1 MGKLKNILKHLFSF
15 ILLLN
20 VSTVL
25 AFEAFIVNDIR
36 IAGLQRVST
45 GSIFNTI
52 PISVGDKIDD
62 RKIVDITRALFST
75 EQFDDIQIGRDGNAL
90 IITVAERPSISSI
103 DISGNS
109 ALKTE
114 ILLESFDGI
123 GITEGQVYKRSTLE
137 RMKAELVRSY
147 SSQGRYGAGVE
158 IYETSEPRNRVSISI
173 EIDEG
178 ESAKI
183 DGITILGNNVF
194 SDEDLFDVMEL
205 SEGSWLSFLSN
216 DDQYSREKLQGD
228 LENLESYYLD
238 RGYLQFSIE
247 SSQVSISRDRSNIY
261 ITYIV
266 SEGPQYTISDVRIVG
281 DMPLN
286 EGLIDPII
294 ETQKDITYSQA
305 QITQIEDIFT
315 SLLGNEGYAFASV
328 KGQPDIDEEM
338 LEVDLSFVIDPGKRT
353 YTRKILFE
361 GNEITQDDVLRRE
374 MRQFEGAWASDDKI
388 EQSRVR
394 LERLGFFKEVNVETV
409 PVPGTDDQIDVKFRV
424 EEETTGNVGGNL
436 GYSDF
441 GLMIGFNLQERNF
454 LGTGNSVG
462 IAINKSIYQEVYN
475 LSFYDPYF
483 TIDGA
488 SRGYSL
494 YYRKTDYGEFN
505 IANYTSDSQGL
516 GIQFGYPISDTQR
529 VGLNLT
535 YDKTEIDQGSL
546 PVRDIL
552 DFLLEEGNSFQT
564 ISAQA
569 VWSRITLNRGMFP
582 TDGAS
587 TEALFLA
594 TLPLSDIN
602 YYKLNIRQKFYQPLN
617 IWDLVFGFQGE
628 IGYLAPYGDTNAVPF
643 FQHFYAGGP
652 RSLRGFESNTLGP
665 RATPSPCYG
674 FDTINDIC
682 PPLIDSNFDG
692 IPDSPAYNQSI
703 IYQRDDPIGG
713 DVKIEGS
720 MQLIFKLPMVEDQR
734 SMRTAFFFD
743 FGNVFAM
750 ECREYQVSCY
760 KPSIDE
766 LRYSVG
772 VGLTWITG
780 FGPMSFAI
788 SKPYNE
794 DRFERTEEFQFTIGT
809 VF

>member
-1 MGKLKNILKHLFSF
+1 MKNILISFFTLF
-15 ILLLN
+15 LLLN
-20 VSTVL
+20 IKTVL
-25 AFEAFIVNDIR
+25 AFEEFIVNDIR

-62 RKIVDITRALFST
+62 RKIIDITRALFST
-75 EQFDDIQIGRDGNAL
+75 EQFDDIQISRDGNAL
-90 IITVAERPSISSI
+90 IISVAERPSISSI

-114 ILLESFDGI
+114 VLLESFDGI

-158 IYETSEPRNRVSISI
+158 IFETPQPRNRVSIAI

-183 DGITILGNNVF
+183 DGIKILGNSIFN
-194 SDEDLFDVMEL
+194 DEDLLDVMEL

-216 DDQYSREKLQGD
+216 DNQYSREKLQGD

-238 RGYLQFSIE
+238 RGYLEFSIE
-247 SSQVSISRDRSNIY
+247 SSQVSISRDRSSIY
-261 ITYIV
+261 ITYII
-266 SEGPQYTISDVRIVG
+266 SEGPQYTINDVRIVG
-281 DMPLN
+281 DMPIN
-286 EGLIDPII
+286 EEFINPII
-294 ETQKDITYSQA
+294 NSQKDIIYSQA
-305 QITQIEDIFT
+305 QITQIEEIFT

-328 KGQPDIDEEM
+328 KGQPNIDEDM
-338 LEVDLSFVIDPGKRT
+338 LEVDLNFVIDSGKRT
-353 YTRKILFE
+353 YARKILFE

-394 LERLGFFKEVNVETV
+394 LERLGFFKEVNVETI
-409 PVPGTDDQIDVKFRV
+409 PVPGTDDQIDIKFRV

-441 GLMIGFNLQERNF
+441 GLMLGFNLQERNF

-475 LSFYDPYF
+475 LSYYDPYF
-483 TIDGA
+483 TIDGV

-529 VGLNLT
+529 IGLNLT
-535 YDKTEIDQGSL
+535 YDNTEIDQGTI

-552 DFLLEEGNSFQT
+552 DFLVEEGNTFQT
-564 ISAQA
+564 FSAQA

-617 IWDLVFGFQGE
+617 FWDLVFGFQGE
-628 IGYLAPYGDTNAVPF
+628 IGYLAAYDDTKIVPF

-665 RATPSPCYG
+665 RATPTPCYG
-674 FDTINDIC
+674 FDSINDLC

-692 IPDSPAYNQSI
+692 VPDSPAYNQSI
-703 IYQRDDPIGG
+703 VYQRDDPIGG

-720 MQLIFKLPMVEDQR
+720 AQLIFKLPMVEDQR

-743 FGNVFAM
+743 FGNVFSM
-750 ECREYQVSCY
+750 DCRDYQVSCY
-760 KPSIDE
+760 KPSFEE
-766 LRYSVG
+766 LRYSIG
-772 VGLTWITG
+772 LGLTWITG

-794 DRFERTEEFQFTIGT
+794 DRYERTEEFQFTIGT

>member
-1 MGKLKNILKHLFSF
+1 MKFFKRLISF
-15 ILLLN
+15 LLLLN
-20 VSTVL
+20 ITTVL
-25 AFEAFIVNDIR
+25 AFEEFIVNDIR

-62 RKIVDITRALFST
+62 RKIVDITRALFAT

-158 IYETSEPRNRVSISI
+158 IYETPQPRNRVSISI

-183 DGITILGNNVF
+183 DGITILGNNIF
-194 SDEDLFDVMEL
+194 SDEDLLDVMEL

-247 SSQVSISRDRSNIY
+247 SSQVSISRDRSSIY
-261 ITYIV
+261 ITYII
-266 SEGPQYTISDVRIVG
+266 SEGPQYTISDVKIVG

-286 EGLIDPII
+286 EELIDPII

-305 QITQIEDIFT
+305 QITQIEEIFT

-328 KGQPDIDEEM
+328 KGQPNIDQEM

-535 YDKTEIDQGSL
+535 YDKTEIDQGTL

-564 ISAQA
+564 VSAQA

-617 IWDLVFGFQGE
+617 VWDLVFGFQGE
-628 IGYLAPYGDTNAVPF
+628 IGYLAPYGDTNTVPF

-674 FDTINDIC
+674 FDTVNDLC

-720 MQLIFKLPMVEDQR
+720 MQLIFKLPMIEDQR

-766 LRYSVG
+766 LRYSIG

-794 DRFERTEEFQFTIGT
+794 DRYERTEEFQFTIGT

>member
-1 MGKLKNILKHLFSF
+1 MILNINF
-15 ILLLN
+15 IE
-20 VSTVL
+20 

-52 PISVGDKIDD
+52 PISVGDKIDE
-62 RKIVDITRALFST
+62 RKVVDISKALFAT
-75 EQFDDIQIGRDGNAL
+75 EQFDDIQIGRDGNSL

-114 ILLESFDGI
+114 VLLESFDGI

-137 RMKAELVRSY
+137 KMRAELVRSY

-158 IYETSEPRNRVSISI
+158 IYETTQPRNRVSIAI
-173 EIDEG
+173 QIDEG
-178 ESAKI
+178 ESAQI
-183 DGITILGNNVF
+183 DRVTILGNKIF
-194 SDEDLFDVMEL
+194 SDDDLLDVMEL
-205 SEGSWLSFLSN
+205 SEGSWLSFLTN
-216 DDQYSREKLQGD
+216 DNQYSREKLQGD
-228 LENLESYYLD
+228 IENLESFYLD
-238 RGYLQFSIE
+238 RGYLQFAIE
-247 SSQVSISRDRSNIY
+247 SSQVSISRDRNSIY
-261 ITYIV
+261 ITYII
-266 SEGPQYTISDVRIVG
+266 SEGPQFIINEVKIIG
-281 DMPLN
+281 DLPLN
-286 EGLIDPII
+286 SDIVDPII
-294 ETQKDITYSQA
+294 NTQNDVIYSQA
-305 QITQIEDIFT
+305 QITQIEEIFT

-328 KGQPDIDEEM
+328 KGQPSINEDL
-338 LEVDLSFVIDPGKRT
+338 LEVDLSFVVEPGKRT
-353 YTRKILFE
+353 YARKILFE
-361 GNEITQDDVLRRE
+361 GNQITQDNVLRRE

-394 LERLGFFKEVNVETV
+394 LERLGFFKDVNVETI
-409 PVPGTDDQIDVKFRV
+409 PVPGTDDQIDIKFRV

-454 LGTGNSVG
+454 LGSGNSVG

-483 TIDGA
+483 TIDGV
-488 SRGYSL
+488 SRGYNL

-505 IANYTSDSQGL
+505 IANYTADSQGL

-529 VGLNLT
+529 IGLNLT
-535 YDKTEIDQGSL
+535 YDFTDVDQGTL

-552 DFLLEEGNSFQT
+552 DFLLEEGNSFKT
-564 ISAQA
+564 LSAQA
-569 VWSRITLNRGMFP
+569 VC
-582 TDGAS
+582 
-587 TEALFLA
+587 
-594 TLPLSDIN
+594 
-602 YYKLNIRQKFYQPLN
+602 
-617 IWDLVFGFQGE
+617 
-628 IGYLAPYGDTNAVPF
+628 
-643 FQHFYAGGP
+643 FYAGGP

-665 RATPSPCYG
+665 RATPSPCYQ
-674 FDTINDIC
+674 FDSVNDLC

-692 IPDSPAYNQSI
+692 VPDTPAYNQSI
-703 IYQRDDPIGG
+703 VYQRDDPIGG

-734 SMRTAFFFD
+734 SMRSALFFD

-750 ECREYQVSCY
+750 ECRDYQVSCY
-760 KPSIDE
+760 KPSFDE

-772 VGLTWITG
+772 LGLTWITG

-794 DRFERTEEFQFTIGT
+794 DRYERTEEFQFTIGT

>member
-1 MGKLKNILKHLFSF
+1 MKILKRLISF
-15 ILLLN
+15 VLLLN
-20 VSTVL
+20 ITTVL
-25 AFEAFIVNDIR
+25 AFEEFIVNDIR

-62 RKIVDITRALFST
+62 RKIVDITRALFAT

-158 IYETSEPRNRVSISI
+158 IYETPQPRNRVSISI

-183 DGITILGNNVF
+183 DGITILGNNIF
-194 SDEDLFDVMEL
+194 SDKDLLDVMEL

-247 SSQVSISRDRSNIY
+247 SSQVSISRDRSSIY
-261 ITYIV
+261 ITYII
-266 SEGPQYTISDVRIVG
+266 SEGPQYTISDVKIVG

-286 EGLIDPII
+286 EELIDPII

-305 QITQIEDIFT
+305 QITQIEEIFT

-535 YDKTEIDQGSL
+535 YDKTEIDQGTL

-564 ISAQA
+564 VSAQA
-569 VWSRITLNRGMFP
+569 VWSRITLNRGIFP

-617 IWDLVFGFQGE
+617 VWDLVFGFQGE
-628 IGYLAPYGDTNAVPF
+628 IGYLAPYGDTDNVPF

-674 FDTINDIC
+674 FDTVNDLC

-766 LRYSVG
+766 LRYSIG

-794 DRFERTEEFQFTIGT
+794 DRYERTEEFQFTIGT

>member
-1 MGKLKNILKHLFSF
+1 MILNINF
-15 ILLLN
+15 IE
-20 VSTVL
+20 

-52 PISVGDKIDD
+52 PISVGDKIDE
-62 RKIVDITRALFST
+62 RKVVDISKALFAT
-75 EQFDDIQIGRDGNAL
+75 EQFDDIQIGRDGNSL

-114 ILLESFDGI
+114 VLLESFDGI

-137 RMKAELVRSY
+137 KMRAELVRSY

-158 IYETSEPRNRVSISI
+158 IYETTQPRNRVSIAI
-173 EIDEG
+173 QIDEG
-178 ESAKI
+178 ESAQI
-183 DGITILGNNVF
+183 DRVTILGNKIF
-194 SDEDLFDVMEL
+194 SDDDLLDVMEL
-205 SEGSWLSFLSN
+205 SEGSWLSFLTN
-216 DDQYSREKLQGD
+216 DNQYSREKLQGD
-228 LENLESYYLD
+228 IENLESFYLD
-238 RGYLQFSIE
+238 RGYLQFAIE
-247 SSQVSISRDRSNIY
+247 SSQVSISRDRNSIY
-261 ITYIV
+261 ITYII
-266 SEGPQYTISDVRIVG
+266 SEGPQFIINEVKIIG
-281 DMPLN
+281 DLPLN
-286 EGLIDPII
+286 PDIVDPII
-294 ETQKDITYSQA
+294 NTQNDVIYSQA
-305 QITQIEDIFT
+305 QITQIEEIFT

-328 KGQPDIDEEM
+328 KGQPSINEDL
-338 LEVDLSFVIDPGKRT
+338 LEVDLSFVVEPGKRT
-353 YTRKILFE
+353 YARKILFE
-361 GNEITQDDVLRRE
+361 GNQITQDDVLRRE

-394 LERLGFFKEVNVETV
+394 LERLGFFKDVNVETI
-409 PVPGTDDQIDVKFRV
+409 PVPGTDDQIDIKFRV

-454 LGTGNSVG
+454 LGSGNSVG

-483 TIDGA
+483 TIDGV
-488 SRGYSL
+488 SRGYNL

-505 IANYTSDSQGL
+505 IANYTADSQGL

-529 VGLNLT
+529 IGLNLT
-535 YDKTEIDQGSL
+535 YDFTDVDQGTL

-552 DFLLEEGNSFQT
+552 DFLLDEGNSFKT
-564 ISAQA
+564 LSAQA

-594 TLPLSDIN
+594 TIPVSDIN
-602 YYKLNIRQKFYQPLN
+602 YYKLNIRQKYYEPLGF
-617 IWDLVFGFQGE
+617 WDLVFGFQGE
-628 IGYLAPYGDTNAVPF
+628 IGYLAPYGDTNNVPF

-665 RATPSPCYG
+665 RATPSPCYQ
-674 FDTINDIC
+674 FDSVNDLC

-692 IPDSPAYNQSI
+692 VPDTPAYNQSI
-703 IYQRDDPIGG
+703 VYQRDDPIGG

-734 SMRTAFFFD
+734 SMRSALFFD

-750 ECREYQVSCY
+750 ECRDYQVSCY
-760 KPSIDE
+760 KPSFDE

-772 VGLTWITG
+772 LGLTWITG

-794 DRFERTEEFQFTIGT
+794 DRYERTEEFQFTIGT

>member
-1 MGKLKNILKHLFSF
+1 MKILKRLISF
-15 ILLLN
+15 VLLLN
-20 VSTVL
+20 ITTVL
-25 AFEAFIVNDIR
+25 AFEEFIVNDIR

-62 RKIVDITRALFST
+62 RKIVDITRALFAT

-123 GITEGQVYKRSTLE
+123 GITEGKVYKRSTLE

-158 IYETSEPRNRVSISI
+158 IYETPQPRNRVSISI

-183 DGITILGNNVF
+183 DGITILGNNIF
-194 SDEDLFDVMEL
+194 SDEDLLDVMEL

-247 SSQVSISRDRSNIY
+247 SSQVSISRDRSSIY
-261 ITYIV
+261 ITYII
-266 SEGPQYTISDVRIVG
+266 SEGPKYTISDVKIVG
-281 DMPLN
+281 DMPIN
-286 EGLIDPII
+286 EELIDPII

-305 QITQIEDIFT
+305 QITQIEEIFT

-475 LSFYDPYF
+475 LSFYDPYY

-535 YDKTEIDQGSL
+535 YDRTEIDQGTL

-564 ISAQA
+564 VSAQA

-617 IWDLVFGFQGE
+617 VWDLVFGFQGE
-628 IGYLAPYGDTNAVPF
+628 IGYLAPYGDTNNVPF

-674 FDTINDIC
+674 FDTVNDLC

-766 LRYSVG
+766 LRYSIG

>member
-1 MGKLKNILKHLFSF
+1 MKFFKRLISF
-15 ILLLN
+15 LLLLN
-20 VSTVL
+20 ITTVL
-25 AFEAFIVNDIR
+25 AFEEFIVNDIR

-62 RKIVDITRALFST
+62 RKIVDITRALFAT

-158 IYETSEPRNRVSISI
+158 IYETPQPRNRVSISI

-183 DGITILGNNVF
+183 DGITILGNNIF
-194 SDEDLFDVMEL
+194 SDEDLLDVMEL

-247 SSQVSISRDRSNIY
+247 SSQVSISRDRSSIY
-261 ITYIV
+261 ITYII
-266 SEGPQYTISDVRIVG
+266 SEGPQYTISDVKIVG

-286 EGLIDPII
+286 EELIDPII

-305 QITQIEDIFT
+305 QITQIEEIFT

-535 YDKTEIDQGSL
+535 YDKTEIDQGTL

-564 ISAQA
+564 VSAQA

-617 IWDLVFGFQGE
+617 VWDLVFGFQGE
-628 IGYLAPYGDTNAVPF
+628 IGYLAPYGDTNTVPF

-674 FDTINDIC
+674 FDSVNDLC

-766 LRYSVG
+766 LRYSIG

-794 DRFERTEEFQFTIGT
+794 DRYERTEEFQFTIGT

>member
-1 MGKLKNILKHLFSF
+1 MKSIFKHLITLFLILNINF
-15 ILLLN
+15 IE
-20 VSTVL
+20 

-52 PISVGDKIDD
+52 PISVGDKIDE
-62 RKIVDITRALFST
+62 RKVVDISKALFAT
-75 EQFDDIQIGRDGNAL
+75 EQFDDIQIGRDGNSL

-114 ILLESFDGI
+114 VLLESFDGI

-137 RMKAELVRSY
+137 KMRAELVRSY

-158 IYETSEPRNRVSISI
+158 IYETTQPRNRVSIAI
-173 EIDEG
+173 QIDEG
-178 ESAKI
+178 ESAQI
-183 DGITILGNNVF
+183 DRVTILGNTIF
-194 SDEDLFDVMEL
+194 SDDDLLDVMEL
-205 SEGSWLSFLSN
+205 SEGSWLSFLTN
-216 DDQYSREKLQGD
+216 DNQYSREKLQGD
-228 LENLESYYLD
+228 IENLESFYLD
-238 RGYLQFSIE
+238 RGYLQFAIE
-247 SSQVSISRDRSNIY
+247 SSQVSISRDRNSIY
-261 ITYIV
+261 ITYII
-266 SEGPQYTISDVRIVG
+266 SEGPQFTINEVKIIG
-281 DMPLN
+281 DLPLN
-286 EGLIDPII
+286 SDIVDPII
-294 ETQKDITYSQA
+294 NTQNDVIYSQA
-305 QITQIEDIFT
+305 QITQIEEIFT

-328 KGQPDIDEEM
+328 KGQPSINEDF
-338 LEVDLSFVIDPGKRT
+338 LEVDLSFVVEPGKRT
-353 YTRKILFE
+353 YARKILFE
-361 GNEITQDDVLRRE
+361 GNQITQDDVLRRE

-394 LERLGFFKEVNVETV
+394 LERLGFFKDVNVETI
-409 PVPGTDDQIDVKFRV
+409 PVPGTDDQIDIKFRV

-454 LGTGNSVG
+454 LGSGNSVG

-483 TIDGA
+483 TIDGV
-488 SRGYSL
+488 SRGYNL

-505 IANYTSDSQGL
+505 IANYTADSQGL

-529 VGLNLT
+529 IGLNLT
-535 YDKTEIDQGSL
+535 YDFTDVDQGTL

-552 DFLLEEGNSFQT
+552 DFLLEEGNSFKT
-564 ISAQA
+564 LSAQA

-594 TLPLSDIN
+594 TIPVSDIN
-602 YYKLNIRQKFYQPLN
+602 YYKLNIRQKYYEPLGF
-617 IWDLVFGFQGE
+617 WDLVFGFQGE
-628 IGYLAPYGDTNAVPF
+628 IGYLAPYGDTNNVPF

-665 RATPSPCYG
+665 RATPSPCYQ
-674 FDTINDIC
+674 FDSVNDLC

-692 IPDSPAYNQSI
+692 VLDTPAYNQSI
-703 IYQRDDPIGG
+703 VYQRDDPIGG

-734 SMRTAFFFD
+734 SMRSALFFD

-750 ECREYQVSCY
+750 ECRDYQVSCY
-760 KPSIDE
+760 KPSFDE

-772 VGLTWITG
+772 LGLTWITG

-794 DRFERTEEFQFTIGT
+794 DRYERTEEFQFTIGT

>member
-1 MGKLKNILKHLFSF
+1 MKILKRLISF
-15 ILLLN
+15 VLLLN
-20 VSTVL
+20 ITTVL
-25 AFEAFIVNDIR
+25 AFEEFIVNDIR

-62 RKIVDITRALFST
+62 RKIVDITRALFAT

-158 IYETSEPRNRVSISI
+158 IYETPQPRNRVSISI

-183 DGITILGNNVF
+183 DGITILGNNIF
-194 SDEDLFDVMEL
+194 SDEDLLDVMEL

-247 SSQVSISRDRSNIY
+247 SSQVSISRDRSSIY
-261 ITYIV
+261 ITYII
-266 SEGPQYTISDVRIVG
+266 SEGPKYTISDVKIVG
-281 DMPLN
+281 DMPIN
-286 EGLIDPII
+286 EELIDPII

-305 QITQIEDIFT
+305 QITQIEEIFT

-475 LSFYDPYF
+475 LSFYDPYY

-535 YDKTEIDQGSL
+535 YDKTEIDQGTL

-564 ISAQA
+564 VSAQA
-569 VWSRITLNRGMFP
+569 VWSRITLNRGLFP

-617 IWDLVFGFQGE
+617 VWDLVFGFQGE
-628 IGYLAPYGDTNAVPF
+628 IGYLAPYGDTNTVPF

-674 FDTINDIC
+674 FDTVNDLC

-750 ECREYQVSCY
+750 ECKEYQVSCY

-766 LRYSVG
+766 LRYSIG

-794 DRFERTEEFQFTIGT
+794 DRYERTEEFQFTIGT

>member
-1 MGKLKNILKHLFSF
+1 MKFFNRLISF
-15 ILLLN
+15 LLLLN
-20 VSTVL
+20 ITTVL
-25 AFEAFIVNDIR
+25 AFEEFIVNDIR

-62 RKIVDITRALFST
+62 RKIVDITRALFAT

-114 ILLESFDGI
+114 VLLESFDGI

-158 IYETSEPRNRVSISI
+158 IYETPQPRNRVSISI

-183 DGITILGNNVF
+183 DGITILGNNIF
-194 SDEDLFDVMEL
+194 SDEDLLDVMEL

-247 SSQVSISRDRSNIY
+247 SSQVSISRDRSSIY
-261 ITYIV
+261 ITYII
-266 SEGPQYTISDVRIVG
+266 SEGPQYTISDVKIVG

-286 EGLIDPII
+286 EELIDPII

-305 QITQIEDIFT
+305 QITQIEEIFT

-535 YDKTEIDQGSL
+535 YDKTEILSKL
-546 PVRDIL
+546 
-552 DFLLEEGNSFQT
+552 FLL
-564 ISAQA
+564 
-569 VWSRITLNRGMFP
+569 
-582 TDGAS
+582 
-587 TEALFLA
+587 
-594 TLPLSDIN
+594 
-602 YYKLNIRQKFYQPLN
+602 KL
-617 IWDLVFGFQGE
+617 
-628 IGYLAPYGDTNAVPF
+628 YG
-643 FQHFYAGGP
+643 Q
-652 RSLRGFESNTLGP
+652 E
-665 RATPSPCYG
+665 
-674 FDTINDIC
+674 
-682 PPLIDSNFDG
+682 
-692 IPDSPAYNQSI
+692 
-703 IYQRDDPIGG
+703 
-713 DVKIEGS
+713 
-720 MQLIFKLPMVEDQR
+720 
-734 SMRTAFFFD
+734 
-743 FGNVFAM
+743 
-750 ECREYQVSCY
+750 
-760 KPSIDE
+760 
-766 LRYSVG
+766 
-772 VGLTWITG
+772 
-780 FGPMSFAI
+780 
-788 SKPYNE
+788 
-794 DRFERTEEFQFTIGT
+794 
-809 VF
+809 

>member
-1 MGKLKNILKHLFSF
+1 MILNINF
-15 ILLLN
+15 IE
-20 VSTVL
+20 

-52 PISVGDKIDD
+52 PISVGDKIDE
-62 RKIVDITRALFST
+62 RKVVDISKALFAT
-75 EQFDDIQIGRDGNAL
+75 EQFDDIQIGRDGNSL

-114 ILLESFDGI
+114 VLLESFDGI

-137 RMKAELVRSY
+137 KMRAELVRSY

-158 IYETSEPRNRVSISI
+158 IYETTQPRNRVSIAI
-173 EIDEG
+173 QIDEG
-178 ESAKI
+178 ESAQI
-183 DGITILGNNVF
+183 DRVTILGNTIF
-194 SDEDLFDVMEL
+194 SDDDLLDVMEL
-205 SEGSWLSFLSN
+205 SEGSWLSFLTN
-216 DDQYSREKLQGD
+216 DNQYSREKLQGD
-228 LENLESYYLD
+228 IENLESFYLD
-238 RGYLQFSIE
+238 RGYLQFAIE
-247 SSQVSISRDRSNIY
+247 SSQVSISRDRNSIY
-261 ITYIV
+261 ITYII
-266 SEGPQYTISDVRIVG
+266 SEGPQFTINEVKIIG
-281 DMPLN
+281 DLPLN
-286 EGLIDPII
+286 SDIVDPII
-294 ETQKDITYSQA
+294 NTQNDVIYSQA
-305 QITQIEDIFT
+305 QITQIEEIFT

-328 KGQPDIDEEM
+328 KGQPSINEDL
-338 LEVDLSFVIDPGKRT
+338 LEVDLSFVVEPGKRT
-353 YTRKILFE
+353 YARKILFE
-361 GNEITQDDVLRRE
+361 GNQITQDDVLRRE

-394 LERLGFFKEVNVETV
+394 LERLGFFKDVNVETI
-409 PVPGTDDQIDVKFRV
+409 PVPGTDDQIDIKFRV

-454 LGTGNSVG
+454 LGSGNSVG

-483 TIDGA
+483 TIDGV
-488 SRGYSL
+488 SRGYNL

-505 IANYTSDSQGL
+505 IANYTADSQGL

-529 VGLNLT
+529 IGLNLT
-535 YDKTEIDQGSL
+535 YDFTDVDQGTL

-552 DFLLEEGNSFQT
+552 DFLLEEGNSFKT
-564 ISAQA
+564 LSAQA

-594 TLPLSDIN
+594 TIPVSDIN
-602 YYKLNIRQKFYQPLN
+602 YYKLNIRQKYYEPLGF
-617 IWDLVFGFQGE
+617 WDLVFGFQGE
-628 IGYLAPYGDTNAVPF
+628 IGYLAPYGDTNNVPF

-665 RATPSPCYG
+665 RATPSPCYQ
-674 FDTINDIC
+674 FDSVNDLC

-692 IPDSPAYNQSI
+692 VLDTPAYNQSI
-703 IYQRDDPIGG
+703 VYQRDDPIGG

-734 SMRTAFFFD
+734 SMRSALFFD

-750 ECREYQVSCY
+750 ECRDYQVSCY
-760 KPSIDE
+760 KPSFDE

-772 VGLTWITG
+772 LGLTWITG

-794 DRFERTEEFQFTIGT
+794 DRYERTEEFQFTIGT

>member
-1 MGKLKNILKHLFSF
+1 MKILKRLISF
-15 ILLLN
+15 VLLLN
-20 VSTVL
+20 ITTVL
-25 AFEAFIVNDIR
+25 AFEEFIVNDIR

-62 RKIVDITRALFST
+62 RKIVDITRALFAT

-158 IYETSEPRNRVSISI
+158 IYETPQPRNRVSISI

-183 DGITILGNNVF
+183 DGITILGNNIF
-194 SDEDLFDVMEL
+194 SDEDLLDVMEL

-216 DDQYSREKLQGD
+216 DNQYSREKLQGD

-247 SSQVSISRDRSNIY
+247 SSQVSISRDRSSIY
-261 ITYIV
+261 ITYII
-266 SEGPQYTISDVRIVG
+266 SEGPKYTISDVRIVG
-281 DMPLN
+281 DMPIN
-286 EGLIDPII
+286 EELIDPII

-305 QITQIEDIFT
+305 QITQIEEIFT

-475 LSFYDPYF
+475 LSFYDPYY

-535 YDKTEIDQGSL
+535 YDKTEIDQGTL

-564 ISAQA
+564 VSAQA

-617 IWDLVFGFQGE
+617 VWDLVFGFQGE
-628 IGYLAPYGDTNAVPF
+628 IGYLAPYGDTNNVPF

-674 FDTINDIC
+674 FDTVNDLC

-766 LRYSVG
+766 LRYSIG

>member
-1 MGKLKNILKHLFSF
+1 
-15 ILLLN
+15 
-20 VSTVL
+20 
-25 AFEAFIVNDIR
+25 
-36 IAGLQRVST
+36 
-45 GSIFNTI
+45 
-52 PISVGDKIDD
+52 
-62 RKIVDITRALFST
+62 
-75 EQFDDIQIGRDGNAL
+75 
-90 IITVAERPSISSI
+90 
-103 DISGNS
+103 
-109 ALKTE
+109 
-114 ILLESFDGI
+114 
-123 GITEGQVYKRSTLE
+123 
-137 RMKAELVRSY
+137 MKAELVRSY

-158 IYETSEPRNRVSISI
+158 IYETPQPRNRVSISI

-183 DGITILGNNVF
+183 DGITILGNNIF
-194 SDEDLFDVMEL
+194 SDEDLLDVMEL

-247 SSQVSISRDRSNIY
+247 SSQVSISRDRSSIY
-261 ITYIV
+261 ITYII
-266 SEGPQYTISDVRIVG
+266 SEGPQYTISDVKIVG

-286 EGLIDPII
+286 EELIDPII

-305 QITQIEDIFT
+305 QITQIEEIFT

-475 LSFYDPYF
+475 LSFYDPYY

-535 YDKTEIDQGSL
+535 YDKTEIDQGTL

-564 ISAQA
+564 VSAQA
-569 VWSRITLNRGMFP
+569 VWSRITLNRGLFP

-617 IWDLVFGFQGE
+617 VWDLVFGFQGE
-628 IGYLAPYGDTNAVPF
+628 IGYLAPYGDTNTVPF

-674 FDTINDIC
+674 FDTVNDLC

-766 LRYSVG
+766 LRYSIG

>member
-1 MGKLKNILKHLFSF
+1 MKILKRLISF
-15 ILLLN
+15 VLLLN
-20 VSTVL
+20 ITTVL
-25 AFEAFIVNDIR
+25 AFEEFIVNDIR

-62 RKIVDITRALFST
+62 RKIVDITRALFAT

-158 IYETSEPRNRVSISI
+158 IYETPQPRNRVSISI

-183 DGITILGNNVF
+183 DGITILGNNIF
-194 SDEDLFDVMEL
+194 SDEDLLDVMEL

-247 SSQVSISRDRSNIY
+247 SSQVSISRDRSSIY
-261 ITYIV
+261 ITYII
-266 SEGPQYTISDVRIVG
+266 SEGPKYTISDVKIVG
-281 DMPLN
+281 DMPIN
-286 EGLIDPII
+286 EELIDPII

-305 QITQIEDIFT
+305 QITQIEEIFT

-475 LSFYDPYF
+475 LSFYDPYY

-535 YDKTEIDQGSL
+535 YDKTEIDQGTL

-564 ISAQA
+564 VSAQA

-602 YYKLNIRQKFYQPLN
+602 YYKFNIRQKFYQPLN
-617 IWDLVFGFQGE
+617 VWDLVFGFQGE
-628 IGYLAPYGDTNAVPF
+628 IGYLAPYGDTNNVPF

-674 FDTINDIC
+674 FDTVNDLC

-766 LRYSVG
+766 LRYSIG

-794 DRFERTEEFQFTIGT
+794 DEFERTEEFQFTIGT

>member
-1 MGKLKNILKHLFSF
+1 MILNINF
-15 ILLLN
+15 IE
-20 VSTVL
+20 

-52 PISVGDKIDD
+52 PISVGDKIDE
-62 RKIVDITRALFST
+62 RKVVDISKALFAT
-75 EQFDDIQIGRDGNAL
+75 EQFDDIQIGRDGNSL

-114 ILLESFDGI
+114 VLLESFDGI

-137 RMKAELVRSY
+137 KMRAELVRSY

-158 IYETSEPRNRVSISI
+158 IYETTQPRNRVSIAI
-173 EIDEG
+173 QIDEG
-178 ESAKI
+178 ESAQI
-183 DGITILGNNVF
+183 DRVTILGNRIF
-194 SDEDLFDVMEL
+194 SDDDLLDVMEL
-205 SEGSWLSFLSN
+205 SEGSWLSFLTN
-216 DDQYSREKLQGD
+216 DNQYSREKLQGD
-228 LENLESYYLD
+228 IENLESFYLD
-238 RGYLQFSIE
+238 RGYLQFAIE
-247 SSQVSISRDRSNIY
+247 SSQVSISRDRNSIY
-261 ITYIV
+261 ITYII
-266 SEGPQYTISDVRIVG
+266 SEGPQFTINEVKIIG
-281 DMPLN
+281 DLPLN
-286 EGLIDPII
+286 SDIVDPII
-294 ETQKDITYSQA
+294 NTQNDVIYSQA
-305 QITQIEDIFT
+305 QITQIEEIFT

-328 KGQPDIDEEM
+328 KGQPSINEDF
-338 LEVDLSFVIDPGKRT
+338 LEVDLSFVVEPGKRT
-353 YTRKILFE
+353 YARKILFE
-361 GNEITQDDVLRRE
+361 GNQITQDDVLRRE

-394 LERLGFFKEVNVETV
+394 LERLGFFKDVNVETI
-409 PVPGTDDQIDVKFRV
+409 PVPGTDDQIDIKFRV

-454 LGTGNSVG
+454 LGSGNSVG

-483 TIDGA
+483 TIDGV
-488 SRGYSL
+488 SRGYNL

-505 IANYTSDSQGL
+505 IANYTADSQGL

-529 VGLNLT
+529 IGLNLT
-535 YDKTEIDQGSL
+535 YDFTDVDQGTL

-552 DFLLEEGNSFQT
+552 DFLLEEGNSFKT
-564 ISAQA
+564 LSAQA

-594 TLPLSDIN
+594 TIPVSDIN
-602 YYKLNIRQKFYQPLN
+602 YYKLNIRQKYYEPLGF
-617 IWDLVFGFQGE
+617 WDLVFGFQGE
-628 IGYLAPYGDTNAVPF
+628 IGYLAPYGDTNNVPF

-665 RATPSPCYG
+665 RATPSPCYQ
-674 FDTINDIC
+674 FDSVNDLC

-692 IPDSPAYNQSI
+692 VPDTPAYNQSI
-703 IYQRDDPIGG
+703 VYQRDDPIGG

-734 SMRTAFFFD
+734 SMRSALFFD

-750 ECREYQVSCY
+750 QCRDYQVSCY
-760 KPSIDE
+760 KPSFDE

-794 DRFERTEEFQFTIGT
+794 DRYERTEEFQFTIGT

>member
-1 MGKLKNILKHLFSF
+1 MKILKRLISF
-15 ILLLN
+15 VLLLN
-20 VSTVL
+20 ITTVL
-25 AFEAFIVNDIR
+25 AFEEFIVNDIR

-62 RKIVDITRALFST
+62 RKIVDITRALFAT

-158 IYETSEPRNRVSISI
+158 IYETPQPRNRVSISI

-183 DGITILGNNVF
+183 DGITILGNNIF
-194 SDEDLFDVMEL
+194 SDEDLLDVMEL

-247 SSQVSISRDRSNIY
+247 SSQVSISRDRSSIY
-261 ITYIV
+261 ITYII
-266 SEGPQYTISDVRIVG
+266 SEGPKYTISDVKIVG
-281 DMPLN
+281 DMPIN
-286 EGLIDPII
+286 EELIDPII

-305 QITQIEDIFT
+305 QITQIEEIFT

-361 GNEITQDDVLRRE
+361 GNEITQDNVLRRE

-475 LSFYDPYF
+475 LSFYDPYY

-516 GIQFGYPISDTQR
+516 GIQSGYPISDTQR

-535 YDKTEIDQGSL
+535 YDRTEIDQGTL

-564 ISAQA
+564 VSAQA

-617 IWDLVFGFQGE
+617 VWDLVFGFQGE
-628 IGYLAPYGDTNAVPF
+628 IGYLAPYGDTNNVPF

-674 FDTINDIC
+674 FDTVNDLC

-766 LRYSVG
+766 LRYSIG

>member
-1 MGKLKNILKHLFSF
+1 MKIFKRLISF
-15 ILLLN
+15 LLLLN
-20 VSTVL
+20 ITTVL
-25 AFEAFIVNDIR
+25 AFEEFIVNDIR

-62 RKIVDITRALFST
+62 RKIVDITRALFAT

-158 IYETSEPRNRVSISI
+158 IYETPQPRNRVSISI

-183 DGITILGNNVF
+183 DGITILGNNIF
-194 SDEDLFDVMEL
+194 SDEDLLDVMEL

-247 SSQVSISRDRSNIY
+247 SSQVSISRDRNSIY
-261 ITYIV
+261 ITYII
-266 SEGPQYTISDVRIVG
+266 SEGPQYTISDVKIVG

-286 EGLIDPII
+286 EELIDPII

-305 QITQIEDIFT
+305 QITQIEEIFT

-535 YDKTEIDQGSL
+535 YDKTEIDQGTL

-564 ISAQA
+564 VSAQA
-569 VWSRITLNRGMFP
+569 VWSRITLNRGLFP

-617 IWDLVFGFQGE
+617 VWDLVFGFQGE
-628 IGYLAPYGDTNAVPF
+628 IGYLAPYGDTNTVPF

-674 FDTINDIC
+674 FDTVNDLC

-766 LRYSVG
+766 LRYSIG

-794 DRFERTEEFQFTIGT
+794 DRYERTEEFQFTIGT

>member
-1 MGKLKNILKHLFSF
+1 MKSIKRLISFVLLINITS
-15 ILLLN
+15 
-20 VSTVL
+20 VL

-62 RKIVDITRALFST
+62 RKIVDITRALFAT
-75 EQFDDIQIGRDGNAL
+75 EQFDDIQVGRDGNAL
-90 IITVAERPSISSI
+90 IITVLERPSISSI

-114 ILLESFDGI
+114 VLLESFDGI

-158 IYETSEPRNRVSISI
+158 IFETPEPRNRVSIAI

-178 ESAKI
+178 DSAKI
-183 DGITILGNNVF
+183 DGITILGNNIF
-194 SDEDLFDVMEL
+194 SDEDLLDVMEL

-247 SSQVSISRDRSNIY
+247 SSQVSISRDRSSIFIAY
-261 ITYIV
+261 II
-266 SEGPQYTISDVRIVG
+266 SEGPQYTINDVKIVG
-281 DMPLN
+281 EMPIN
-286 EGLIDPII
+286 EEFTNPII
-294 ETQKDITYSQA
+294 NSQKDITYSQA
-305 QITQIEDIFT
+305 QITQIEEIFT

-328 KGQPDIDEEM
+328 TGQPNIDEEM

-353 YTRKILFE
+353 YARKILFE

-394 LERLGFFKEVNVETV
+394 LERLGFFKEVSVETV
-409 PVPGTDDQIDVKFRV
+409 PVPGTDDQIDVKYRV

-441 GLMIGFNLQERNF
+441 GLMLGFNLQERNF
-454 LGTGNSVG
+454 IGTGNSVG
-462 IAINKSIYQEVYN
+462 ISINKSIYQEVYN

-535 YDKTEIDQGSL
+535 YDRTEIDQGTL

-552 DFLLEEGNSFQT
+552 DFLIEEGNSFST

-594 TLPLSDIN
+594 TLPFSDIN
-602 YYKLNIRQKFYQPLN
+602 YYKFNIRQKFYQPLN
-617 IWDLVFGFQGE
+617 IFDLVFGFQGE
-628 IGYLAPYGDTNAVPF
+628 IGYLAPYGDTNIVPF

-674 FDTINDIC
+674 FDTINDLC
-682 PPLIDSNFDG
+682 PALIDSNFDG
-692 IPDSPAYNQSI
+692 VPDSPAYNQSI

-743 FGNVFAM
+743 FGNVFQM
-750 ECREYQVSCY
+750 DCKDYQVSCY

-788 SKPYNE
+788 SRPFNE
-794 DRFERTEEFQFTIGT
+794 DQYERTEDFQFTIGT

>member
-1 MGKLKNILKHLFSF
+1 MILNINF
-15 ILLLN
+15 IE
-20 VSTVL
+20 

-52 PISVGDKIDD
+52 PISVGDKIDE
-62 RKIVDITRALFST
+62 RKVVDISKALFAT
-75 EQFDDIQIGRDGNAL
+75 EQFDDIQIGRDGNSL

-114 ILLESFDGI
+114 VLLESFDGI

-137 RMKAELVRSY
+137 KMRAELVRSY

-158 IYETSEPRNRVSISI
+158 IYETTQPRNRVSIAI
-173 EIDEG
+173 QIDEG
-178 ESAKI
+178 ESAQI
-183 DGITILGNNVF
+183 DRVTILGNRIF
-194 SDEDLFDVMEL
+194 SDDDLLDVMEL
-205 SEGSWLSFLSN
+205 SEGSWLSFLTN
-216 DDQYSREKLQGD
+216 DNQYSREKLQGD
-228 LENLESYYLD
+228 IENLESFYLD
-238 RGYLQFSIE
+238 RGYLQFAIE
-247 SSQVSISRDRSNIY
+247 SSQVSISRDRNSIY
-261 ITYIV
+261 ITYII
-266 SEGPQYTISDVRIVG
+266 SEGPQFTINEVKIIG
-281 DMPLN
+281 DLPLN
-286 EGLIDPII
+286 SDIVDPII
-294 ETQKDITYSQA
+294 NTQNDVIYSQA
-305 QITQIEDIFT
+305 QITQIEEIFT

-328 KGQPDIDEEM
+328 KGQPSINEDL
-338 LEVDLSFVIDPGKRT
+338 LEVDLSFVVEPGKRT
-353 YTRKILFE
+353 YARKILFE
-361 GNEITQDDVLRRE
+361 GNQITQDDVLRRE

-394 LERLGFFKEVNVETV
+394 LERLGFFKDVNVETI
-409 PVPGTDDQIDVKFRV
+409 PVPGTDDQIDIKFRV

-454 LGTGNSVG
+454 LGSGNSVG

-483 TIDGA
+483 TIDGV
-488 SRGYSL
+488 SRGYNL

-505 IANYTSDSQGL
+505 IANYTADSQGL

-529 VGLNLT
+529 IGLNLT
-535 YDKTEIDQGSL
+535 YDFTDVDQGTL

-552 DFLLEEGNSFQT
+552 DFLLEEGNSFKT
-564 ISAQA
+564 LSAQA

-594 TLPLSDIN
+594 TIPVSDIN
-602 YYKLNIRQKFYQPLN
+602 YYKLNIRQKYYEPLGF
-617 IWDLVFGFQGE
+617 WDLVFGFQGE
-628 IGYLAPYGDTNAVPF
+628 IGYLAPYGDTNNVPF

-665 RATPSPCYG
+665 RATPSPCYQ
-674 FDTINDIC
+674 FDSVNDLC

-692 IPDSPAYNQSI
+692 VPDTPAYNQSI
-703 IYQRDDPIGG
+703 VYQRDDPIGG

-734 SMRTAFFFD
+734 SMRSALFFD

-750 ECREYQVSCY
+750 ECRDYQVSCY
-760 KPSIDE
+760 KPSFDE

-772 VGLTWITG
+772 LGLTWITG

-794 DRFERTEEFQFTIGT
+794 DRYERTEEFQFTIGT

>member
-1 MGKLKNILKHLFSF
+1 MKILKRLISF

-20 VSTVL
+20 ITTVL
-25 AFEAFIVNDIR
+25 AFEEFIVNDIR

-62 RKIVDITRALFST
+62 RKIVDITRALFAT

-158 IYETSEPRNRVSISI
+158 IYETPQPRNRVSISI

-183 DGITILGNNVF
+183 DGITILGNNIF
-194 SDEDLFDVMEL
+194 SDEDLLDVMEL

-247 SSQVSISRDRSNIY
+247 SSQVSISRDRSSIY
-261 ITYIV
+261 ITYII
-266 SEGPQYTISDVRIVG
+266 SEGPKYTISDVKIVG
-281 DMPLN
+281 DMPIN
-286 EGLIDPII
+286 EELIDPII

-305 QITQIEDIFT
+305 QITQIEEIFT

-475 LSFYDPYF
+475 LSFYDPYY

-535 YDKTEIDQGSL
+535 YDKTEIDQGTL

-564 ISAQA
+564 VSAQA

-617 IWDLVFGFQGE
+617 VWDLVFGFQGE
-628 IGYLAPYGDTNAVPF
+628 IGYLAPYGDTNNVPF

-674 FDTINDIC
+674 FDTVNDLC

-766 LRYSVG
+766 LRYSIG

>member
-1 MGKLKNILKHLFSF
+1 
-15 ILLLN
+15 
-20 VSTVL
+20 
-25 AFEAFIVNDIR
+25 
-36 IAGLQRVST
+36 
-45 GSIFNTI
+45 
-52 PISVGDKIDD
+52 
-62 RKIVDITRALFST
+62 
-75 EQFDDIQIGRDGNAL
+75 
-90 IITVAERPSISSI
+90 
-103 DISGNS
+103 
-109 ALKTE
+109 
-114 ILLESFDGI
+114 
-123 GITEGQVYKRSTLE
+123 
-137 RMKAELVRSY
+137 MKAELVRSY

-158 IYETSEPRNRVSISI
+158 IYETPQPRNRVSISI

-183 DGITILGNNVF
+183 DGITILGNNIF
-194 SDEDLFDVMEL
+194 SDEDLLDVMEL

-247 SSQVSISRDRSNIY
+247 SSQVSISRDRSSIY
-261 ITYIV
+261 ITYII
-266 SEGPQYTISDVRIVG
+266 SEGPQYTISDVKIVG
-281 DMPLN
+281 DMPIN
-286 EGLIDPII
+286 EELIDPII

-305 QITQIEDIFT
+305 QITQIEEIFT

-535 YDKTEIDQGSL
+535 YDKTEIDQGTL

-564 ISAQA
+564 VSAQA

-617 IWDLVFGFQGE
+617 VWDLVFGFQGE
-628 IGYLAPYGDTNAVPF
+628 IGYLAPYGDTNNVPF

-674 FDTINDIC
+674 FDTVNDLC

-766 LRYSVG
+766 LRYSIG

>member
-1 MGKLKNILKHLFSF
+1 MKFFKRLISF
-15 ILLLN
+15 LLLLN
-20 VSTVL
+20 ITTVL
-25 AFEAFIVNDIR
+25 AFEEFIVNDIR

-62 RKIVDITRALFST
+62 RKIVDITRALFAT

-123 GITEGQVYKRSTLE
+123 GITEGQVYKRSTLD

-158 IYETSEPRNRVSISI
+158 IYETPQPRNRVSISI

-183 DGITILGNNVF
+183 DGITILGNNIF
-194 SDEDLFDVMEL
+194 SDEDLLDVMEL

-247 SSQVSISRDRSNIY
+247 SSQVSISRDRSSIY
-261 ITYIV
+261 ITYII
-266 SEGPQYTISDVRIVG
+266 SEGPQYTISDVKIVG

-286 EGLIDPII
+286 EELIDPII

-305 QITQIEDIFT
+305 QITQIEEIFT

-535 YDKTEIDQGSL
+535 YDKTEIDQGTL

-564 ISAQA
+564 VSAQA

-617 IWDLVFGFQGE
+617 VWDLVFGFQGE
-628 IGYLAPYGDTNAVPF
+628 IGYLAPYGDTNTVPF

-674 FDTINDIC
+674 FDTVNDLC

-766 LRYSVG
+766 LRYSIG

-794 DRFERTEEFQFTIGT
+794 DRYERTEEFQFTIGT

>member
-1 MGKLKNILKHLFSF
+1 MKILKRLISF
-15 ILLLN
+15 VLLLN
-20 VSTVL
+20 ITTVL
-25 AFEAFIVNDIR
+25 AFEEFIVNDIR

-62 RKIVDITRALFST
+62 RKIVDITRALFAT

-158 IYETSEPRNRVSISI
+158 IYETPQPRNRVSISI

-183 DGITILGNNVF
+183 DGITILGNNIF
-194 SDEDLFDVMEL
+194 SDEDLLDVMEL

-247 SSQVSISRDRSNIY
+247 SSQVSISRDRSSIY
-261 ITYIV
+261 ITYII
-266 SEGPQYTISDVRIVG
+266 SEGPKYTISDVKIVG
-281 DMPLN
+281 DMPIN
-286 EGLIDPII
+286 EELIDPII
-294 ETQKDITYSQA
+294 KTQKDITYSQA
-305 QITQIEDIFT
+305 QITQIEEIFT

-475 LSFYDPYF
+475 LSFYDPYY

-535 YDKTEIDQGSL
+535 YDKTEIDQGTL

-564 ISAQA
+564 VSAQA

-617 IWDLVFGFQGE
+617 VWDLVFGFQGE
-628 IGYLAPYGDTNAVPF
+628 IGYLAPYGDTDNVPF

-674 FDTINDIC
+674 FDTVNDLC

-766 LRYSVG
+766 LRYSIG

>member
-1 MGKLKNILKHLFSF
+1 MKILKRLISF
-15 ILLLN
+15 VLLLN
-20 VSTVL
+20 ITTVL
-25 AFEAFIVNDIR
+25 AFEEFIVNDIR

-62 RKIVDITRALFST
+62 RKIVDITRALFAT

-158 IYETSEPRNRVSISI
+158 IYETPQPRNRVSISI

-178 ESAKI
+178 ERAKI
-183 DGITILGNNVF
+183 DGITILGNNIF
-194 SDEDLFDVMEL
+194 SDEDLLDVMEL

-247 SSQVSISRDRSNIY
+247 SSQVSISRDRSSIY

-266 SEGPQYTISDVRIVG
+266 SEGPKYTISDVKIVG

-286 EGLIDPII
+286 EELIDPII

-305 QITQIEDIFT
+305 QITQIEEIFT

-361 GNEITQDDVLRRE
+361 GNEITQDNVLRRE

-535 YDKTEIDQGSL
+535 YDKTEIDQGTL

-564 ISAQA
+564 VSAQA

-602 YYKLNIRQKFYQPLN
+602 YYKFNIRQKFYQPLN
-617 IWDLVFGFQGE
+617 VWDLVFGFQGE
-628 IGYLAPYGDTNAVPF
+628 IGYLAPYGDTNNVPF

-674 FDTINDIC
+674 FDTVNDLC

-766 LRYSVG
+766 LRYSIG

-794 DRFERTEEFQFTIGT
+794 DEFERTEEFQFTIGT

>member
-1 MGKLKNILKHLFSF
+1 MKSIFKNLITLFLILNINF
-15 ILLLN
+15 IG
-20 VSTVL
+20 

-52 PISVGDKIDD
+52 PISVGDKIDE
-62 RKIVDITRALFST
+62 RKVVDISKALFAT
-75 EQFDDIQIGRDGNAL
+75 EQFDDIQIGRDGNSL

-114 ILLESFDGI
+114 VLLESFDGI

-137 RMKAELVRSY
+137 KMRAELVRSY

-158 IYETSEPRNRVSISI
+158 IYETTQPRNRVSIAI
-173 EIDEG
+173 QIDEG
-178 ESAKI
+178 ESAQI
-183 DGITILGNNVF
+183 DRVTILGNKIF
-194 SDEDLFDVMEL
+194 SDDDLLDVMEL
-205 SEGSWLSFLSN
+205 SEGSWLSFLTN
-216 DDQYSREKLQGD
+216 DNQYSREKLQGD
-228 LENLESYYLD
+228 IENLESFYLD
-238 RGYLQFSIE
+238 RGYLQFAIE
-247 SSQVSISRDRSNIY
+247 SSQVSISRDRNSIY
-261 ITYIV
+261 ITYII
-266 SEGPQYTISDVRIVG
+266 SEGPQFTINEVKIIG
-281 DMPLN
+281 DLPLN
-286 EGLIDPII
+286 SDIVDPII
-294 ETQKDITYSQA
+294 NTQNDVIYSQA
-305 QITQIEDIFT
+305 QITQIEEIFT

-328 KGQPDIDEEM
+328 KGQPSINEDL
-338 LEVDLSFVIDPGKRT
+338 LEVDLSFVVEPGKRT
-353 YTRKILFE
+353 YARKILFE
-361 GNEITQDDVLRRE
+361 GNQITQDDVLRRE

-394 LERLGFFKEVNVETV
+394 LERLGFFKDVNVETI
-409 PVPGTDDQIDVKFRV
+409 PVPGTDDQIDIKFRV

-454 LGTGNSVG
+454 LGSGNSVG

-483 TIDGA
+483 TIDGV
-488 SRGYSL
+488 SRGYNL

-505 IANYTSDSQGL
+505 IANYTADSQGL

-529 VGLNLT
+529 IGLNLT
-535 YDKTEIDQGSL
+535 YDFTDVDQGTL

-552 DFLLEEGNSFQT
+552 DFLLEEGNSFKT
-564 ISAQA
+564 LSAQA

-594 TLPLSDIN
+594 TIPVSDIN
-602 YYKLNIRQKFYQPLN
+602 YYKLNIRQKYYEPLGF
-617 IWDLVFGFQGE
+617 WDLVFGFQGE
-628 IGYLAPYGDTNAVPF
+628 IGYLAPYGDTNNVPF

-665 RATPSPCYG
+665 RATPSPCYQ
-674 FDTINDIC
+674 FDSVNDLC

-692 IPDSPAYNQSI
+692 VPDTPAYNQSI
-703 IYQRDDPIGG
+703 VYQRDDPIGG

-734 SMRTAFFFD
+734 SMRSALFFD

-750 ECREYQVSCY
+750 ECRDYQVSCY
-760 KPSIDE
+760 KPSFDE

-772 VGLTWITG
+772 LGLTWITG

-794 DRFERTEEFQFTIGT
+794 DRYERTEEFQFTIGT

>member
-1 MGKLKNILKHLFSF
+1 MKIFKRLISF
-15 ILLLN
+15 LLLLN
-20 VSTVL
+20 ITTVL
-25 AFEAFIVNDIR
+25 AFEEFIVNDIR

-62 RKIVDITRALFST
+62 RKIVDITRALFAT

-158 IYETSEPRNRVSISI
+158 IYETPQPRNRVSISI

-183 DGITILGNNVF
+183 DGITILGNNIF
-194 SDEDLFDVMEL
+194 SDEDLLDVMEL

-247 SSQVSISRDRSNIY
+247 SSQVSISRDRNSIY
-261 ITYIV
+261 ITYII
-266 SEGPQYTISDVRIVG
+266 SEGPQYTISDVKIVG

-286 EGLIDPII
+286 EELIDPII

-305 QITQIEDIFT
+305 QITQIEEIFT

-535 YDKTEIDQGSL
+535 YDKTEIDQGTL

-564 ISAQA
+564 VSAQA
-569 VWSRITLNRGMFP
+569 VWSRITLNRGLFP

-617 IWDLVFGFQGE
+617 VWDLVFGFQGE
-628 IGYLAPYGDTNAVPF
+628 IGYLAPYGDTNTVPF

-674 FDTINDIC
+674 FDTVNDLC

-720 MQLIFKLPMVEDQR
+720 MQLIFKLPMIEDQR

-794 DRFERTEEFQFTIGT
+794 DRYERTEEFQFTIGT

>member
-1 MGKLKNILKHLFSF
+1 MKSIFKHLITLFLILNINF
-15 ILLLN
+15 IE
-20 VSTVL
+20 

-52 PISVGDKIDD
+52 PISVGDKIDE
-62 RKIVDITRALFST
+62 RKVVDISKALFAT
-75 EQFDDIQIGRDGNAL
+75 EQFDDIQIGRDGNSL

-114 ILLESFDGI
+114 VLLESFDGI

-137 RMKAELVRSY
+137 KMRAELVRSY

-158 IYETSEPRNRVSISI
+158 IYETTQPRNRVSIAI
-173 EIDEG
+173 QIDEG
-178 ESAKI
+178 ESAQI
-183 DGITILGNNVF
+183 DRVTILGNRIF
-194 SDEDLFDVMEL
+194 SDDDLLDVMEL
-205 SEGSWLSFLSN
+205 SEGSWLSFLTN
-216 DDQYSREKLQGD
+216 DNQYSREKLQGD
-228 LENLESYYLD
+228 IENLESFYLD
-238 RGYLQFSIE
+238 RGYLQFAIE
-247 SSQVSISRDRSNIY
+247 SSQVSISRDRNSIY
-261 ITYIV
+261 ITYII
-266 SEGPQYTISDVRIVG
+266 SEGPQFTINDVKIIG
-281 DMPLN
+281 DLPLN
-286 EGLIDPII
+286 SDIVDPII
-294 ETQKDITYSQA
+294 NTQNDVIYSQA
-305 QITQIEDIFT
+305 QITQIEEIFT

-328 KGQPDIDEEM
+328 KGQPSINEDL
-338 LEVDLSFVIDPGKRT
+338 LEVDLSFVVEPGKRT
-353 YTRKILFE
+353 YARKILFE
-361 GNEITQDDVLRRE
+361 GNQITQDDVLRRE

-394 LERLGFFKEVNVETV
+394 LERLGFFKDVNVETI
-409 PVPGTDDQIDVKFRV
+409 PVPGTDDQIDIKFRV

-454 LGTGNSVG
+454 LGSGNSVG

-483 TIDGA
+483 TIDGV
-488 SRGYSL
+488 SRGYNL

-505 IANYTSDSQGL
+505 IANYTADSQGL

-529 VGLNLT
+529 IGLNLT
-535 YDKTEIDQGSL
+535 YDFTDVDQGTL

-552 DFLLEEGNSFQT
+552 DFLLEEGNSFKT
-564 ISAQA
+564 LSAQA

-594 TLPLSDIN
+594 TIPVSDIN
-602 YYKLNIRQKFYQPLN
+602 YYKLNIRQKYYEPLGF
-617 IWDLVFGFQGE
+617 WDLVFGFQGE
-628 IGYLAPYGDTNAVPF
+628 IGYLAPYGDTNNVPF

-665 RATPSPCYG
+665 RATPSPCYQ
-674 FDTINDIC
+674 FDSVNDLC

-692 IPDSPAYNQSI
+692 VLDTPAYNQSI
-703 IYQRDDPIGG
+703 VYQRDDPIGG

-734 SMRTAFFFD
+734 SMRSALFFD

-750 ECREYQVSCY
+750 ECRDYQVSCY
-760 KPSIDE
+760 KPSFDE

-772 VGLTWITG
+772 LGLTWITG

-794 DRFERTEEFQFTIGT
+794 DRYERTEEFQFTIGT

>member
-1 MGKLKNILKHLFSF
+1 MKILKRLISF
-15 ILLLN
+15 LLLLN
-20 VSTVL
+20 ITTVL
-25 AFEAFIVNDIR
+25 AFEEFIVNDIR

-62 RKIVDITRALFST
+62 RKIVDITRALFAT

-158 IYETSEPRNRVSISI
+158 IYETPQPRNRVSISI

-183 DGITILGNNVF
+183 DGITILGNNIF
-194 SDEDLFDVMEL
+194 SDEDLLDVMEL

-247 SSQVSISRDRSNIY
+247 SSQVSISRDRSSIY
-261 ITYIV
+261 ITYII
-266 SEGPQYTISDVRIVG
+266 SEGPQYTISDVKIVG
-281 DMPLN
+281 DMPIN
-286 EGLIDPII
+286 EELIDPII

-305 QITQIEDIFT
+305 QITQIEEIFT

-475 LSFYDPYF
+475 LSFYDPYY

-535 YDKTEIDQGSL
+535 YDKTEIDQGTL

-564 ISAQA
+564 VSAQA

-617 IWDLVFGFQGE
+617 VWDLVFGFQGE
-628 IGYLAPYGDTNAVPF
+628 IGYLAPYGDTNNVPF

-674 FDTINDIC
+674 FDTVNDLC

-766 LRYSVG
+766 LRYSIG

>member
-1 MGKLKNILKHLFSF
+1 MKILKRLISF
-15 ILLLN
+15 VLLLN
-20 VSTVL
+20 ITTVL
-25 AFEAFIVNDIR
+25 AFEEFIVNDIR

-62 RKIVDITRALFST
+62 RKIVDITRALFAT

-158 IYETSEPRNRVSISI
+158 IYETPQPRNRVSISI

-183 DGITILGNNVF
+183 DGITILGNNIF
-194 SDEDLFDVMEL
+194 SDEDLLDVMEL

-247 SSQVSISRDRSNIY
+247 SSQVSISRDRSSIY
-261 ITYIV
+261 ITYII
-266 SEGPQYTISDVRIVG
+266 SEGPQYTISDVKIVG
-281 DMPLN
+281 DMPIN
-286 EGLIDPII
+286 EELIDPII

-305 QITQIEDIFT
+305 QITQIEEIFT

-475 LSFYDPYF
+475 LSFYDPYY

-535 YDKTEIDQGSL
+535 YDRTEIDQGTL

-564 ISAQA
+564 VSAQA

-617 IWDLVFGFQGE
+617 VWDLVFGFQGE
-628 IGYLAPYGDTNAVPF
+628 IGYLAPYGDTNNVPF

-674 FDTINDIC
+674 FDTVNDLC

-766 LRYSVG
+766 LRYSIG

-794 DRFERTEEFQFTIGT
+794 DEFERTEEFQFTIGT

>member
-1 MGKLKNILKHLFSF
+1 MKNILKSFFTLFF
-15 ILLLN
+15 LLN
-20 VSTVL
+20 ITTVL

-75 EQFDDIQIGRDGNAL
+75 EQFDDIQISRDGNAL
-90 IITVAERPSISSI
+90 IISVAERPSISSI

-114 ILLESFDGI
+114 VLLESFDGI

-158 IYETSEPRNRVSISI
+158 ISESPQPRNRVSIAI

-183 DGITILGNNVF
+183 DGITILGNSIFN
-194 SDEDLFDVMEL
+194 DEDLLDVMEL

-216 DDQYSREKLQGD
+216 DNQYSREKLQGD

-238 RGYLQFSIE
+238 RGYLEFSIE
-247 SSQVSISRDRSNIY
+247 SSQVSISRDRSSIY
-261 ITYIV
+261 ITYII
-266 SEGPQYTISDVRIVG
+266 SEGPQYTINDVRIVG
-281 DMPLN
+281 DMPVN
-286 EGLIDPII
+286 EDFINPII
-294 ETQKDITYSQA
+294 DSQKDITYSQA
-305 QITQIEDIFT
+305 QITQIEEIFT
-315 SLLGNEGYAFASV
+315 SLLGNEGYAFATV
-328 KGQPDIDEEM
+328 KGQPNIDQEM
-338 LEVDLSFVIDPGKRT
+338 LEVDLNFVIDPGKRT

-441 GLMIGFNLQERNF
+441 GLMVGFNLQERNF

-475 LSFYDPYF
+475 LSYYDPYF
-483 TIDGA
+483 TIDGV

-529 VGLNLT
+529 IGLNLT
-535 YDKTEIDQGSL
+535 YDNTEIDQGTI

-552 DFLLEEGNSFQT
+552 DFLVEEGNTFQT
-564 ISAQA
+564 FSAQA

-617 IWDLVFGFQGE
+617 FWDLVFGFQGE
-628 IGYLAPYGDTNAVPF
+628 IGYLAPYDDTKIVPF

-665 RATPSPCYG
+665 RATPTPCYG
-674 FDTINDIC
+674 FDSINDLC
-682 PPLIDSNFDG
+682 PPLVDTNFDG
-692 IPDSPAYNQSI
+692 VPDSPAYNQSI
-703 IYQRDDPIGG
+703 VYQRDDPIGG

-720 MQLIFKLPMVEDQR
+720 AQLIFKLPMVEDQR

-743 FGNVFAM
+743 FGNVFSM
-750 ECREYQVSCY
+750 DCRDYQVSCY
-760 KPSIDE
+760 KPSLEE
-766 LRYSVG
+766 LRYSIG
-772 VGLTWITG
+772 LGLTWITG

-794 DRFERTEEFQFTIGT
+794 DRYERTEEFQFTIGT

>member
-1 MGKLKNILKHLFSF
+1 MKFFKRLISF
-15 ILLLN
+15 LLLLN
-20 VSTVL
+20 ITTVL
-25 AFEAFIVNDIR
+25 AFEEFIVNDIR

-62 RKIVDITRALFST
+62 RKIVDITRALFAT

-158 IYETSEPRNRVSISI
+158 IYETPQPRNRVSISI

-183 DGITILGNNVF
+183 DGITILGNNIF
-194 SDEDLFDVMEL
+194 SDEDLLDVMEL

-247 SSQVSISRDRSNIY
+247 SSQVSISRDRNSIY
-261 ITYIV
+261 ITYII
-266 SEGPQYTISDVRIVG
+266 SEGPQYTISDVKIVG

-286 EGLIDPII
+286 EELIDPII

-305 QITQIEDIFT
+305 QITQIEEIFT

-535 YDKTEIDQGSL
+535 YDKTEIDQGTL

-564 ISAQA
+564 VSAQA
-569 VWSRITLNRGMFP
+569 VWSRITLNRGLFP

-617 IWDLVFGFQGE
+617 VWDLVFGFQGE
-628 IGYLAPYGDTNAVPF
+628 IGYLAPYGDTNTVPF

-674 FDTINDIC
+674 FDTVNDLC

-766 LRYSVG
+766 LRYSIG

-794 DRFERTEEFQFTIGT
+794 DRYERTEEFQFTIGT

>member
-1 MGKLKNILKHLFSF
+1 MKILKRLISF
-15 ILLLN
+15 VLLLN
-20 VSTVL
+20 ITTVL
-25 AFEAFIVNDIR
+25 AFEEFIVNDIR

-62 RKIVDITRALFST
+62 RKIVDITRALFAT

-158 IYETSEPRNRVSISI
+158 IYETPQPRNRVSISI

-183 DGITILGNNVF
+183 DGITILGNNIF
-194 SDEDLFDVMEL
+194 SDEDLLDVMEL

-247 SSQVSISRDRSNIY
+247 SSQVSISRDRSSIY

-266 SEGPQYTISDVRIVG
+266 SEGPKYTISDVKIVG

-286 EGLIDPII
+286 EELIDPII

-305 QITQIEDIFT
+305 QITQIEEIFT

-361 GNEITQDDVLRRE
+361 GNEITQDNVLRRE

-535 YDKTEIDQGSL
+535 YDKTEIDQGTL

-564 ISAQA
+564 VSAQA

-602 YYKLNIRQKFYQPLN
+602 YYKFNIRQKFYQPLN
-617 IWDLVFGFQGE
+617 VWDLVFGFQGE
-628 IGYLAPYGDTNAVPF
+628 IGYLAPYGDTNNVPF

-674 FDTINDIC
+674 FDTVNDLC

-766 LRYSVG
+766 LRYSIG

-794 DRFERTEEFQFTIGT
+794 DQFERTEEFQFTIGT

>member
-20 VSTVL
+20 VSTLL

-286 EGLIDPII
+286 EELIDPII

-628 IGYLAPYGDTNAVPF
+628 IGYLAPYGDTNVVPF

>member
-1 MGKLKNILKHLFSF
+1 MKIFKRLISLL
-15 ILLLN
+15 LLLN
-20 VSTVL
+20 ITTVL
-25 AFEAFIVNDIR
+25 AFEEFIVNDIR

-62 RKIVDITRALFST
+62 RKIVDITRALFAT

-158 IYETSEPRNRVSISI
+158 IYETPQPRNRVSISI

-183 DGITILGNNVF
+183 DGITILGNNIF
-194 SDEDLFDVMEL
+194 SDEDLLDVMEL

-247 SSQVSISRDRSNIY
+247 SSQVSISRDRSSIY
-261 ITYIV
+261 ITYII
-266 SEGPQYTISDVRIVG
+266 SEGPQYTISDVKIVG
-281 DMPLN
+281 DIPLN
-286 EGLIDPII
+286 EELIDPII
-294 ETQKDITYSQA
+294 GTQKDVTYSQA
-305 QITQIEDIFT
+305 QITQIEEIFT

-535 YDKTEIDQGSL
+535 YDKTEIDQGTL

-564 ISAQA
+564 VSAQA
-569 VWSRITLNRGMFP
+569 VWSRITLNRGLFP

-617 IWDLVFGFQGE
+617 VWDLVFGFQGE
-628 IGYLAPYGDTNAVPF
+628 IGYLAPYGDTDNVPF

-674 FDTINDIC
+674 FDTVNDLC

-720 MQLIFKLPMVEDQR
+720 MQLIFKLPMIEDQR

-766 LRYSVG
+766 LRYSIG

-794 DRFERTEEFQFTIGT
+794 DRYERTEEFQFTIGT

>member
-1 MGKLKNILKHLFSF
+1 MKFLKRLISLV
-15 ILLLN
+15 LLLN
-20 VSTVL
+20 ITTVL
-25 AFEAFIVNDIR
+25 AFEEFIVNDIR

-62 RKIVDITRALFST
+62 RKIVDITRALFAT

-158 IYETSEPRNRVSISI
+158 IYETPQPRNRVSISI

-183 DGITILGNNVF
+183 DGITILGNSIF
-194 SDEDLFDVMEL
+194 SDEDLLDVMEL

-216 DDQYSREKLQGD
+216 DDQYSKEKLQGD

-247 SSQVSISRDRSNIY
+247 SSQVSISRDRSSIY
-261 ITYIV
+261 ITYII
-266 SEGPQYTISDVRIVG
+266 SEGPKYTISDVKIVG

-286 EGLIDPII
+286 EELISPII

-305 QITQIEDIFT
+305 QITQIEEIFT

-328 KGQPDIDEEM
+328 KGQPEIDEEM

-361 GNEITQDDVLRRE
+361 GNEITQDNVLRRE

-409 PVPGTDDQIDVKFRV
+409 PVPGTDDQIDIKFRV

-535 YDKTEIDQGSL
+535 YDRTEIDQGTL

-564 ISAQA
+564 VSAQA

-628 IGYLAPYGDTNAVPF
+628 IGYLAPYGDTNNVPF

-674 FDTINDIC
+674 FDTVNDLC

-766 LRYSVG
+766 LRYSIG

-794 DRFERTEEFQFTIGT
+794 DRYERTEEFQFTIGT

>member
-1 MGKLKNILKHLFSF
+1 MKFFKRLISF
-15 ILLLN
+15 LLLLN
-20 VSTVL
+20 ITTVL
-25 AFEAFIVNDIR
+25 AFEEFIVNDIR

-62 RKIVDITRALFST
+62 RKIVDITRALFAT

-158 IYETSEPRNRVSISI
+158 IYETPQPRNRVSISI

-183 DGITILGNNVF
+183 DGITILGNNIF
-194 SDEDLFDVMEL
+194 SDEDLLDVMEL

-247 SSQVSISRDRSNIY
+247 SSQVSISRDRSSIY
-261 ITYIV
+261 ITYII
-266 SEGPQYTISDVRIVG
+266 SEGPKYTISDVKIVG
-281 DMPLN
+281 DMPIN
-286 EGLIDPII
+286 EELIDPII

-305 QITQIEDIFT
+305 QITQIEEIFT

-475 LSFYDPYF
+475 LSFYDPYY

-535 YDKTEIDQGSL
+535 YDRTEIDQGTL

-564 ISAQA
+564 VSAQA

-617 IWDLVFGFQGE
+617 VWDLVFGFQGE
-628 IGYLAPYGDTNAVPF
+628 IGYLAPYGDTNNVPF

-674 FDTINDIC
+674 FDTVNDLC

-766 LRYSVG
+766 LRYSIG

>member
-1 MGKLKNILKHLFSF
+1 MKFFKRLISF
-15 ILLLN
+15 LLLLN
-20 VSTVL
+20 ITTVL
-25 AFEAFIVNDIR
+25 AFEEFIVNDIR

-62 RKIVDITRALFST
+62 RKIVDITRALFAT

-158 IYETSEPRNRVSISI
+158 IYETPQPRNRVSISI

-183 DGITILGNNVF
+183 DGITILGNNIF
-194 SDEDLFDVMEL
+194 SDEDLLDVMEL

-247 SSQVSISRDRSNIY
+247 SSQVSISRDRSSIY
-261 ITYIV
+261 ITYII
-266 SEGPQYTISDVRIVG
+266 SEGPQYTISDVKIVG

-286 EGLIDPII
+286 EELIDPII

-305 QITQIEDIFT
+305 QITQIEEIFT

-374 MRQFEGAWASDDKI
+374 MRQFEGAWTSDDKI

-535 YDKTEIDQGSL
+535 YDKTEIDQGTL

-564 ISAQA
+564 VSAQA

-617 IWDLVFGFQGE
+617 VWDLVFGFQGE
-628 IGYLAPYGDTNAVPF
+628 IGYLAPYGDTNTVPF

-674 FDTINDIC
+674 FDTVNDLC

-766 LRYSVG
+766 LRYSIG

-794 DRFERTEEFQFTIGT
+794 DRYERTEEFQFTIGT

>member
-1 MGKLKNILKHLFSF
+1 MKIFKRLISF
-15 ILLLN
+15 LLLLN
-20 VSTVL
+20 ITTVL
-25 AFEAFIVNDIR
+25 AFEEFIVNDIR

-62 RKIVDITRALFST
+62 RKIVDITRALFAT

-158 IYETSEPRNRVSISI
+158 IYETPQPRNRVSISI

-183 DGITILGNNVF
+183 DGITILGNNIF
-194 SDEDLFDVMEL
+194 SDEDLLDVMEL

-247 SSQVSISRDRSNIY
+247 SSQVSISRDRNSIY
-261 ITYIV
+261 ITYII
-266 SEGPQYTISDVRIVG
+266 SEGPQYTISDVKIVG

-286 EGLIDPII
+286 EELIDPII

-305 QITQIEDIFT
+305 QITQIEEIFT

-361 GNEITQDDVLRRE
+361 GNEITQDDFLRRE

-535 YDKTEIDQGSL
+535 YDKTEIDQGTL

-564 ISAQA
+564 VSAQA

-617 IWDLVFGFQGE
+617 VWDLVFGFQGE
-628 IGYLAPYGDTNAVPF
+628 IGYLAPYGDTNTVPF

-674 FDTINDIC
+674 FDTVNDLC

-720 MQLIFKLPMVEDQR
+720 MQLIFKLPMIEDQR

-794 DRFERTEEFQFTIGT
+794 DRYERTEEFQFTIGT

>member
-1 MGKLKNILKHLFSF
+1 MKSIFKHLITLFLILNINF
-15 ILLLN
+15 IE
-20 VSTVL
+20 

-52 PISVGDKIDD
+52 PISVGDKIDE
-62 RKIVDITRALFST
+62 RKVVDISKALFAT
-75 EQFDDIQIGRDGNAL
+75 EQFDDIQIGRDGNSL

-114 ILLESFDGI
+114 VLLESFDGI

-137 RMKAELVRSY
+137 KMRAELVRSY

-158 IYETSEPRNRVSISI
+158 IYETTQPRNRVSIAI
-173 EIDEG
+173 QIDEG
-178 ESAKI
+178 ESAQI
-183 DGITILGNNVF
+183 DRVTILGNRIF
-194 SDEDLFDVMEL
+194 SDDDLLDVMEL
-205 SEGSWLSFLSN
+205 SEGSWLSFLTN
-216 DDQYSREKLQGD
+216 DNQYSREKLQGD
-228 LENLESYYLD
+228 IENLESFYLD
-238 RGYLQFSIE
+238 RGYLQFAIE
-247 SSQVSISRDRSNIY
+247 SSQVSISRDRNSIY
-261 ITYIV
+261 ITYII
-266 SEGPQYTISDVRIVG
+266 SEGPQFTINEVKIIG
-281 DMPLN
+281 DLPLN
-286 EGLIDPII
+286 SDIVDPII
-294 ETQKDITYSQA
+294 NTQNDVIYSQA
-305 QITQIEDIFT
+305 QITQIEEIFT

-328 KGQPDIDEEM
+328 KGQPSINEDL
-338 LEVDLSFVIDPGKRT
+338 LEVDLSFVVEPGKRT
-353 YTRKILFE
+353 YARKILFE
-361 GNEITQDDVLRRE
+361 GNQITQDDVLRRE

-394 LERLGFFKEVNVETV
+394 LERLGFFKDVNVETI
-409 PVPGTDDQIDVKFRV
+409 PVPGTDDQIDIKFRV

-454 LGTGNSVG
+454 LGSGNSVG

-483 TIDGA
+483 TIDGV
-488 SRGYSL
+488 SRGYNL

-505 IANYTSDSQGL
+505 IANYTADSQGL

-529 VGLNLT
+529 IGLNLT
-535 YDKTEIDQGSL
+535 YDFTDVDQGTL

-552 DFLLEEGNSFQT
+552 DFLLEEGNSFKT
-564 ISAQA
+564 LSAQA

-594 TLPLSDIN
+594 TIPVSDIN
-602 YYKLNIRQKFYQPLN
+602 YYKLNIRQKYYEPLGF
-617 IWDLVFGFQGE
+617 WDLVFGFQGE
-628 IGYLAPYGDTNAVPF
+628 IGYLAPYGDTNNVPF

-665 RATPSPCYG
+665 RATPSPCYQ
-674 FDTINDIC
+674 FDSVNDLC

-692 IPDSPAYNQSI
+692 VLDTPAYNQSI
-703 IYQRDDPIGG
+703 VYQRDDPIGG

-734 SMRTAFFFD
+734 SMRSALFFD

-750 ECREYQVSCY
+750 ECRDYQVSCY
-760 KPSIDE
+760 KPSFDE

-794 DRFERTEEFQFTIGT
+794 DRYERTEEFQFTIGT